1 MKAEQNNSGI
11 ERSWQQGVTHSRQQ
25 ELGKEQRLWAERE
38 QLKRTVRPEEGNR
51 TSPMA
56 GIRSCTYLPQGAR
69 GGIQRTARDRSDLHI
84 EERVQEGKSA
94 ISLEGVARNAMKAAS
109 AGALSLL

>member
-11 ERSWQQGVTHSRQQ
+11 EKSWRQDETHSRKQ

-38 QLKRTVRPEEGNR
+38 QLKRSVRPEEGNR

-84 EERVQEGKSA
+84 EERVQEGKLPSPWR
-94 ISLEGVARNAMKAAS
+94 GWPGRP
-109 AGALSLL
+109 